1 MYLSPTALDMPINTY
16 IYIYIYTTVY
26 NGVNLPSIIK
36 LLPNKV
42 TIQRRETP
50 ITKSLTK
57 VSQNLI
63 LLNST

>member
-1 MYLSPTALDMPINTY
+1 MYLSPTALDMPINTH
-16 IYIYIYTTVY
+16 IYTQLFTM
-26 NGVNLPSIIK
+26 GVNLPLIIK